1 MKGEIKMFMTSEEK
15 YLEVIKELGE
25 AIRIKNYTTKQ
36 LEDENYELKKKVEEL
51 TK

>member
-1 MKGEIKMFMTSEEK
+1 MFMTSEEK

-25 AIRIKNYTTKQ
+25 AISYKNFKIEQ
-36 LEDENYELKKKVEEL
+36 CEQEIAELKKKVEEL

>member
-1 MKGEIKMFMTSEEK
+1 MFMTSEEK

-25 AIRIKNYTTKQ
+25 TISYKNFKIEKCEQ
-36 LEDENYELKKKVEEL
+36 EIADLKKKVEEL

>member
-1 MKGEIKMFMTSEEK
+1 MFMTSEGK

-25 AIRIKNYTTKQ
+25 TISYKNFQIEQ
-36 LEDENYELKKKVEEL
+36 LGNEIAELKKKVEEL

>member
-1 MKGEIKMFMTSEEK
+1 MTNEGK

-25 AIRIKNYTTKQ
+25 TICLKNFTITQ
-36 LEDENYELKKKVEEL
+36 LEQENAELKKKVEEL

>member
-1 MKGEIKMFMTSEEK
+1 MTSEEK

-25 AIRIKNYTTKQ
+25 TISYKNFKIEKCEQ
-36 LEDENYELKKKVEEL
+36 EIAELKKKVEEL

>member
-1 MKGEIKMFMTSEEK
+1 MFMTSEEK

-25 AIRIKNYTTKQ
+25 TISYKNFTIEQ
-36 LEDENYELKKKVEEL
+36 LGNEIADLKKKVEEL